1 MVRMV
6 LLVEIK
12 EISDLILVLLFIF
25 KRCLLF
31 STVVFGF
38 VAKYIALPRSDSTVV
53 IKGCLDMP
61 LI

>member
-1 MVRMV
+1 MVRMM

-38 VAKYIALPRSDSTVV
+38 VAKYIALPAVTALLLSKDVW
-53 IKGCLDMP
+53 ICH
-61 LI
+61 